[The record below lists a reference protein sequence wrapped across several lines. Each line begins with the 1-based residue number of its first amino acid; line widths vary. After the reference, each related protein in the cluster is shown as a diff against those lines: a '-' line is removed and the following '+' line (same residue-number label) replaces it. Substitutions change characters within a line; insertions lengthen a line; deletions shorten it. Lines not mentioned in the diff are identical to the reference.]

1 MVENQSQKGV
11 KESHSVAFHQKT
23 GLEVGGRAQTVRQP
37 ADDFPDK
44 IKATMRIWNR
54 VPKFLDVFELSL

>member
-44 IKATMRIWNR
+44 IKSSDADLEPDAKILGC
-54 VPKFLDVFELSL
+54 V